1 MVYAQVI
8 GTREYKPRVQIIVTL
23 LIVWTQ
29 GLKSPRLVPQWK
41 DGLILCFLE
50 QVESSILEL
59 CHVHV
64 APTGRRTR
72 KLQEKAWVS
81 GYLEP
86 QWLSDSWFWCLIPAR
101 FPISGSSLLEIL
113 TPLLINLQFMCVMFC
128 HLSLFQPAWS
138 LTCASRH
145 ADTRGFSLGW
155 RQHSGSSLSGRW
167 HTLGGLKRASL
178 SLLYKEITALMGII
192 QHERY
197 YNHLRNHYYNHPL
210 FSRSPLPSNSPVH
223 LLTYWTSAWHF
234 VTSSCDVSSSFY
246 FPRLQAPARPFL
258 GPFRNTICS

>member
-1 MVYAQVI
+1 MCMWPPQAE
-8 GTREYKPRVQIIVTL
+8 GPESCKKKPELVATL
-23 LIVWTQ
+23 NPSGFLILGSGVSFLLGFQ
-29 GLKSPRLVPQWK
+29 FLVPASWK
-41 DGLILCFLE
+41 F
-50 QVESSILEL
+50 
-59 CHVHV
+59 
-64 APTGRRTR
+64 
-72 KLQEKAWVS
+72 
-81 GYLEP
+81 
-86 QWLSDSWFWCLIPAR
+86 WLH
-101 FPISGSSLLEIL
+101 SLLTYSL
-113 TPLLINLQFMCVMFC
+113 CVWCFVT
-128 HLSLFQPAWS
+128 LSLFQPAWS

-145 ADTRGFSLGW
+145 ADTWGFSLGW

-178 SLLYKEITALMGII
+178 SLLYKEITALVGII